1 MVEYSLV
8 PCHMF
13 APPDVMRYLPSASCS
28 NVPFALVKV
37 FMPPKRSPTCAS
49 TTRDR
54 VYRPLSFVATAVSS

>member
-37 FMPPKRSPTCAS
+37 FMPPKRSPTCAT

-54 VYRPLSFVATAVSS
+54 V